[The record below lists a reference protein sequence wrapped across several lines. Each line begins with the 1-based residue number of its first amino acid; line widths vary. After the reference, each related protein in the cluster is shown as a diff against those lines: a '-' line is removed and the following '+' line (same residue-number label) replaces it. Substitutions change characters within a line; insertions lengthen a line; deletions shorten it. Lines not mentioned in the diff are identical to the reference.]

1 MLEVRN
7 VVKEFKTGDSRIT
20 PVNGVSFTVEQG
32 TFAAILGK
40 SGSGKSTLLS
50 ILGGLDQATSGDVVV
65 DGVNLS
71 SLPANRL
78 TEYRRNDIGF
88 VFQQY
93 NLIPNL
99 TAQENVMLP
108 MEFAGVG
115 KTARMARAAEF
126 LREVELTDELHGR
139 KANRLSGGQQQRVSI
154 ARALANRPKLILADE
169 PTGNLDEETGERII
183 ELLGD
188 LARRENTTILVVTHD
203 QALARKTDRRLR
215 LAKGRISEQTA
226 AV

>member
-7 VVKEFKTGDSRIT
+7 VVKEFPTGDSRIT
-20 PVNGVSFTVEQG
+20 PVNGVSFSLEQG

-50 ILGGLDQATSGDVVV
+50 ILGGLDQATSGDVVL

-71 SLPANRL
+71 SLPENRL

-108 MEFAGVG
+108 MEFAGVD
-115 KTARMARAAEF
+115 KAERMARAAT
-126 LREVELTDELHGR
+126 LLNQVELTGGLHDR
-139 KANRLSGGQQQRVSI
+139 KVNRLSGGQQQRVSI
-154 ARALANRPKLILADE
+154 ARALANRPRLILADE

-188 LARRENTTILVVTHD
+188 LAHRENTTIVVVTHD
-203 QALARKTDRRLR
+203 QALAAKTDRRLR
-215 LAKGRISEQTA
+215 LSKGKIAEEAA